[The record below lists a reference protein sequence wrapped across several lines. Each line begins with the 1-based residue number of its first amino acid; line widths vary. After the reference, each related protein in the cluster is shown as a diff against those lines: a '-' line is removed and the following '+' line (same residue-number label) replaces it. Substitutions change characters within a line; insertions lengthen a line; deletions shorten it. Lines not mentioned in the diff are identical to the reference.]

1 MSLTKAEQ
9 TIQHAAW
16 KQFPAQELWIKDDK
30 YFWSYEKRDES
41 VCITEGVYNDG
52 DIDSRTLLY
61 KADNVDTF
69 VDNLIM
75 DKISDGWKCFAS
87 QLFQ

>member
-30 YFWSYEKRDES
+30 YFWSYEKRDGGVS
-41 VCITEGVYNDG
+41 ITEGVYKDG
-52 DIDSRTLLY
+52 DIDNRTLLY
-61 KADNVDTF
+61 KTDNVDTF
-69 VDNLIM
+69 VHNQIIE
-75 DKISDGWKCFAS
+75 KISDGWKCFAS
-87 QLFQ
+87 QLFE